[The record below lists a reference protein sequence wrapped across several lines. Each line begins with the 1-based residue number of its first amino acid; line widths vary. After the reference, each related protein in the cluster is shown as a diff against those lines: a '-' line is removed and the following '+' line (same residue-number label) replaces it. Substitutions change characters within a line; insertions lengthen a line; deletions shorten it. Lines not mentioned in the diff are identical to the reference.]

1 MNREPLSDADINAGK
16 DFGNLM
22 QAYKAAQPPFFKT
35 PKFWFGASAVVVA
48 TVAAVLVYTKVL
60 QPDTLPSAPDATTAF
75 VNPPMPEADIKRD
88 VYVLDTERDTTL
100 THSTGTKLRIP
111 AHAFKDAAGNVVKG
125 KVELHYREFHDVVDV
140 ILAGIPMTY
149 DSAGQRYHF
158 ETAGMMEI
166 SATQNGKAL
175 FTNADAPIQVNIAS
189 RDSRDVFNSYYLD
202 TAKRE
207 WQYIATAN
215 YTDKVAAN
223 GTIADGMALSDLA
236 KGRKLFESS
245 CNPCHSPMYD
255 GTGPALK
262 GAVAR
267 WDATPNFKGK
277 TGREWLYSWI
287 KNYNDGVNAKHPY
300 SVAMSDSR
308 PSAQNLYAGLT
319 DEDCKNIMAYVETE
333 DSGYARDFS
342 MVDAQVIAYASERSR
357 DSISRQI
364 AVLRTKFD
372 NVKAEIKVLETKKPV
387 EPKKIDKSKPRFS
400 IKVDEKEFPE
410 IALYKGMKFQ
420 VVDISKYDEKKAKV
434 MWDDISMKR
443 IPNSLNYEI
452 TFSNTTANYVIEA
465 TPVFDTKEYAEAKK
479 LYNEKFEA
487 YESALATKKAEE
499 AKLKADIEKR
509 ANEVRAAMQKEIE
522 AQQQRQR
529 EYEASLTQTN
539 LIYRTF
545 TINGFGIYNCD
556 RPQVYPSGSN
566 CNVQYAD
573 GQSKELLHTTT
584 VYLVEKGRNA
594 VFTFSGD
601 EGHKL
606 KFNPAKENLIWVID
620 AHGRN
625 AIIKPG
631 DFDLATKG
639 NKEAVLNMEVLNG
652 QFKSAEEIKAYLQ
665 I

>member
-22 QAYKAAQPPFFKT
+22 QAYKAAKPPFFKT

-88 VYVLDTERDTTL
+88 VYVLDSERDTIV

-111 AHAFKDAAGNVVKG
+111 AHAFKDVAGNVVKG

-149 DSAGQRYHF
+149 DSVGQRYHF

-166 SATQNGKAL
+166 SATQNGVAL
-175 FTNADAPIQVNIAS
+175 LTNADAPIQVDIAS
-189 RDSRDVFNSYYLD
+189 RDNRDVFNSYYLD

-207 WQYIATAN
+207 WQYLAQSNYPNAASMPAPVMASPNEMYRLAT
-215 YTDKVAAN
+215 
-223 GTIADGMALSDLA
+223 G
-236 KGRKLFESS
+236 E
-245 CNPCHSPMYD
+245 
-255 GTGPALK
+255 
-262 GAVAR
+262 
-267 WDATPNFKGK
+267 PN
-277 TGREWLYSWI
+277 
-287 KNYNDGVNAKHPY
+287 
-300 SVAMSDSR
+300 
-308 PSAQNLYAGLT
+308 AGQV
-319 DEDCKNIMAYVETE
+319 KETE
-333 DSGYARDFS
+333 
-342 MVDAQVIAYASERSR
+342 
-357 DSISRQI
+357 
-364 AVLRTKFD
+364 VLQTRLTEVRT
-372 NVKAEIKVLETKKPV
+372 EIKVLETKKPV
-387 EPKKIDKSKPRFS
+387 EPKTIDKSKPRFS

-434 MWDDISMKR
+434 MWDDITMKR
-443 IPNSLNYEI
+443 VPNSLNYEI
-452 TFSNTTANYVIEA
+452 TFSNTTSNYVIEA
-465 TPVFDTKEYAEAKK
+465 SPVFDTKEYAEAKK

-529 EYEASLTQTN
+529 EYEASLSQTN

-545 TINGFGIYNCD
+545 TLNGFGIYNCD
-556 RPQVYPSGSN
+556 RPQVYPSGGN

-573 GQSKELLHTTT
+573 AQSKELLNATT

-594 VFTFSGD
+594 LFTFYGE
-601 EGHKL
+601 EGKKL
-606 KFNPAKENLIWVID
+606 KFDPSKENLIWIID
-620 AHGRN
+620 AQGRN
-625 AIIKPG
+625 SIVKPSA
-631 DFDLATKG
+631 FDAATKG
-639 NKEAVLNMEVLNG
+639 KKQATLDMEVLNG
-652 QFKSAEEIKAYLQ
+652 KFKSAEEIKAYLQ

>member
-1 MNREPLSDADINAGK
+1 
-16 DFGNLM
+16 M
-22 QAYKAAQPPFFKT
+22 QAYQAAKPPFFKA

-60 QPDTLPSAPDATTAF
+60 HPDSIPAIPDEMTAF

-88 VYVLDTERDTTL
+88 VYVLDTERDTIL
-100 THSTGTKLRIP
+100 THSTGSKLRIP
-111 AHAFKDAAGNVVKG
+111 AHAFKDAKGNVVKG

-149 DSAGQRYHF
+149 DSAGQHYHF

-166 SATQNGKAL
+166 SATQNGVAL
-175 FTNADAPIQVNIAS
+175 FTNADAPIQVDIAS

-207 WQYIATAN
+207 WQYIAQSN
-215 YTDKVAAN
+215 YPNASKVPAPA
-223 GTIADGMALSDLA
+223 MASPDEMYRLA
-236 KGRKLFESS
+236 
-245 CNPCHSPMYD
+245 
-255 GTGPALK
+255 TG
-262 GAVAR
+262 
-267 WDATPNFKGK
+267 
-277 TGREWLYSWI
+277 E
-287 KNYNDGVNAKHPY
+287 
-300 SVAMSDSR
+300 
-308 PSAQNLYAGLT
+308 PSAEQV
-319 DEDCKNIMAYVETE
+319 KET
-333 DSGYARDFS
+333 A
-342 MVDAQVIAYASERSR
+342 VIQTKLAE
-357 DSISRQI
+357 
-364 AVLRTKFD
+364 VRT
-372 NVKAEIKVLETKKPV
+372 EIKQLEAKKPV
-387 EPKKIDKSKPRFS
+387 EPKTIDKNKPRFS

-465 TPVFDTKEYAEAKK
+465 SPVFDTKEYAEAKK
-479 LYNEKFEA
+479 IYNEKFEA

-529 EYEASLTQTN
+529 EYEASLSQTN

-545 TINGFGIYNCD
+545 TLQRFGIYNCD
-556 RPQVYPSGSN
+556 RPQVYPRGAN
-566 CNVQYAD
+566 CNVEYAD
-573 GQSKELLHTTT
+573 AQNKELLNAAT
-584 VYLVEKGRNA
+584 VYLIEKGRNA
-594 VFTFSGD
+594 VFTFYGA
-601 EGHKL
+601 EGKKL
-606 KFNPAKENLIWVID
+606 KFDPSKENMIWVID
-620 AHGRN
+620 AQGRN
-625 AIIKPG
+625 SIIKPNA
-631 DFDLATKG
+631 FEAATKG
-639 NKEAVLNMEVLNG
+639 KKDAVLDMEVLNG
-652 QFKSAEEIKAYLQ
+652 KFKSAEEIKAYLQ